1 MRESRRTGKAIKEE
15 LSTKRRG
22 DWTAFLCVSDN
33 KISLFRLIAQYL
45 LDHLEVPSGCVFV
58 VTIGRKAVA
67 KPATYD
73 ISNTTPCTHEE
84 ADVCI
89 FLNFEHAM
97 SNGHTNIFIRTNG
110 CCCSC
115 KTK

>member
-15 LSTKRRG
+15 LSTKRRW

-45 LDHLEVPSGCVFV
+45 LDHLEVQPGCVFV

-73 ISNTTPCTHEE
+73 ISNTAPCTHEE
-84 ADVCI
+84 A
-89 FLNFEHAM
+89 
-97 SNGHTNIFIRTNG
+97 
-110 CCCSC
+110 
-115 KTK
+115 